1 MLKLFT
7 AKLKYSKMKKILI
20 SIILA
25 FFSLNAIS
33 QNETETFPQ
42 LLKVENQDLQLKG
55 TGTRVKLWMDM
66 YTLGLFVID
75 TKQDVN
81 ILVAGNETSVVRL
94 SIISGLITAEKMDKA
109 IRDGFKKSTQ
119 GKTEPI
125 KNEIEEF
132 LAVFKQGV
140 EKKDLYQFTYQPEVG
155 TIISKNDKQLASIKG
170 LEFKKAL
177 WGIWLGKN
185 PVDKKLKAALLK

>member
-1 MLKLFT
+1 MP
-7 AKLKYSKMKKILI
+7 
-20 SIILA
+20 IILA

-33 QNETETFPQ
+33 QNETEVFPQ
-42 LLKVENQDLQLKG
+42 NLKIENQELQLKG

-66 YTLGLFVID
+66 YTLGLFVSD
-75 TKQDVN
+75 TKQDASFV
-81 ILVAGNETSVVRL
+81 VSGNETAIVRL

-125 KNEIEEF
+125 QSKIEDF

-140 EKKDLYQFTYQPEVG
+140 EKKDLFQFTYQPELG
-155 TIISKNDKQLASIKG
+155 TVISKNGKELASIKG
-170 LEFKKAL
+170 LDFKKAL
-177 WGIWLGKN
+177 WGIWLGNN
-185 PVDKKLKAALLK
+185 PVDKKLKAELFK